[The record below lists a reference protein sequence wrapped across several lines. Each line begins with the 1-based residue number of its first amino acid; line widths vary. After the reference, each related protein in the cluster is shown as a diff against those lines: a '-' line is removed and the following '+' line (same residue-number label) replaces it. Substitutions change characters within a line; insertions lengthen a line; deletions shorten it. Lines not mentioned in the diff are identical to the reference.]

1 MHLPMFDLIASLVE
15 PGSKTAQI
23 QYNKKGWVVHP
34 ITNVWGY
41 TSPGEAASWGMHT
54 GAPAWICQHIGEH
67 YRFTGDK
74 DFLRKT
80 YPVLKGAI
88 EFYMD
93 WLTENPKT
101 KELVSGPAV
110 SPENTFVA
118 PDGSHSQISMGP
130 AHDQQT
136 IWQLF
141 DDFAMISSELSI
153 DDDFTRQV
161 ADAKDRLADTKIGS
175 DGRIMEWADEFPE
188 VEPGHRHISHL
199 FAIHPGSQ
207 INMLRNSRPDR
218 GSQQI
223 AGLPHPASQRLCRL
237 EFGMGHQPIC
247 PLASGR
253 KSEREPG
260 RCHEE
265 MHQPEPLHNMSSF
278 PDRR

>member
-54 GAPAWICQHIGEH
+54 GAPAWICLHIGEH

-110 SPENTFVA
+110 LRKIRLSLPMAAIARSAWDRHTTSKLSGNCLTTSP
-118 PDGSHSQISMGP
+118 
-130 AHDQQT
+130 
-136 IWQLF
+136 
-141 DDFAMISSELSI
+141 
-153 DDDFTRQV
+153 
-161 ADAKDRLADTKIGS
+161 
-175 DGRIMEWADEFPE
+175 
-188 VEPGHRHISHL
+188 
-199 FAIHPGSQ
+199 
-207 INMLRNSRPDR
+207 
-218 GSQQI
+218 
-223 AGLPHPASQRLCRL
+223 
-237 EFGMGHQPIC
+237 
-247 PLASGR
+247 
-253 KSEREPG
+253 
-260 RCHEE
+260 
-265 MHQPEPLHNMSSF
+265 
-278 PDRR
+278 